1 MENYTLITGGFGF
14 VGYNLVNKL
23 SKLGKKIIVVDNLY
37 NTSVKEI
44 SKNVLFFELD
54 LSNKAS
60 LIVLDPFKIDVIFH
74 LAAQSSNATSFND
87 PIEDLNYNQIATYN
101 LLEYASKKKITRFIY
116 TSSMSVYGNIDDHP
130 TTESIEKK
138 PDSFYAIHK
147 LVGEYYCD
155 VFRYYMG
162 ANFTIFRLFSVYG
175 HGQNIKN
182 LDQGLL
188 SIYIGYILNGKE
200 LIVKGSGERE
210 RDVIHVED
218 VTDVL
223 IKSIDNK
230 KTFNQIYNLG
240 FGKTL
245 KIKTIINLLLK
256 VFNKVNF
263 PVKYE
268 KGTKGDPFKTQADI
282 TKLKK
287 DLDWTP
293 KISPI
298 DGITS
303 TAIEHKKS

>member
-1 MENYTLITGGFGF
+1 MRNYALITGGFGF

-23 SKLGKKIIVVDNLY
+23 SKLGQKIIVIDNLY
-37 NTSVKEI
+37 NTSVKKI
-44 SKNVLFFELD
+44 SGDILFFKLD
-54 LSNKAS
+54 LSKKAS
-60 LIVLDPFKIDVIFH
+60 LIILDSFKINVIFH

-116 TSSMSVYGNIDDHP
+116 TSSMSVYGNIDNHP

-155 VFRYYMG
+155 VFRSYMG
-162 ANFTIFRLFSVYG
+162 INFTIFRLFSVYG

-210 RDVIHVED
+210 RDIIHVED

-223 IKSIDNK
+223 IKSINNK

-256 VFNKVNF
+256 VFDKVNF

-268 KGTKGDPFKTQADI
+268 KGTKGDPLKTQADI

-303 TAIEHKKS
+303 TAMEHKKS

>member
-37 NTSVKEI
+37 NTCVKEI
-44 SKNVLFFELD
+44 SEDVLFFELD
-54 LSNKAS
+54 LSKKAS

-101 LLEYASKKKITRFIY
+101 LLEYASNKKITRFIY
-116 TSSMSVYGNIDDHP
+116 TSSMSVYGNIDNHP

-147 LVGEYYCD
+147 LVGEYYCN
-155 VFRYYMG
+155 VFRSYMG
-162 ANFTIFRLFSVYG
+162 VNFTIFRLFSVYG

-210 RDVIHVED
+210 RDIIHVED

-223 IKSIDNK
+223 IKSINNK

-256 VFNKVNF
+256 VFDKVDF

-268 KGTKGDPFKTQADI
+268 KGTKGDPLKTQADI

-298 DGITS
+298 DGVTS